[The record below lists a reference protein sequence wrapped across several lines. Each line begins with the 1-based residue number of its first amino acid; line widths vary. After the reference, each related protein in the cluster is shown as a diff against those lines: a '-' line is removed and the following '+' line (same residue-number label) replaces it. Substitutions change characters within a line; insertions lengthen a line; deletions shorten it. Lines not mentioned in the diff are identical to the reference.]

1 MYEDGVQPLFI
12 VFRISILSKCKN
24 ILRKKYYEKK
34 IYKDTLHYAIL
45 IVFFINRHVKLEFT
59 FLNGIIIFT
68 LINRISNFIIV
79 ILT

>member
-45 IVFFINRHVKLEFT
+45 LVFFINRHV
-59 FLNGIIIFT
+59 
-68 LINRISNFIIV
+68 NRIYFFKWNHNF
-79 ILT
+79 

>member
-12 VFRISILSKCKN
+12 VFRISILSKWKN

-59 FLNGIIIFT
+59 FLNGIIIFK
-68 LINRISNFIIV
+68 LINRISDFIIV